1 MVNLAMLNWDY
12 VTSIV
17 ISFSIAAS
25 FMILYNRGRQL
36 YSSKE
41 DDKEPVIEA
50 IVSEYSRRLKHIE
63 DIVVGLRVRID
74 NLELRELDYHDL
86 ELRKKSSDIDTKH
99 HTHYDTSR
107 EMSQTQQA
115 HITSVPQEE
124 HISPIVQR
132 LTSADTKA
140 SLEDVQNGTMEYILK
155 LLNERPR
162 SSREI
167 QFSIGRTREHTSR
180 LMKRLYE
187 LHLVDRQSNS
197 RPYKYTI
204 TYAGRVKINLPSEKD
219 SNFGNENTSHHII
232 DLHSRQQRDNSEF
245 Q

>member
-12 VTSIV
+12 VIFVV

-36 YSSKE
+36 YRSKE
-41 DDKEPVIEA
+41 DDKEPMIEA
-50 IVSEYSRRLKHIE
+50 IVSEYSRRLKRIE
-63 DIVVGLRVRID
+63 DILVGLGVRID
-74 NLELRELDYHDL
+74 NLELLEDYDTL
-86 ELRKKSSDIDTKH
+86 ELRKKSSDIGAKH
-99 HTHYDTSR
+99 HTNYRTSH
-107 EMSQTQQA
+107 EMSQTEQPYITPIPQQV
-115 HITSVPQEE
+115 HT
-124 HISPIVQR
+124 SPIVQR
-132 LTSADTKA
+132 LTPADTQT

-204 TYAGRVKINLPSEKD
+204 THAGLVRINLPSAKD
-219 SNFGNENTSHHII
+219 SNSGNENTSRHVI
-232 DLHSRQQRDNSEF
+232 DLQPRQQHNNSEF

>member
-1 MVNLAMLNWDY
+1 MVNLPMLSWDY
-12 VTSIV
+12 VISIV

-36 YSSKE
+36 YSPKE
-41 DDKEPVIEA
+41 DEKGPITEA

-63 DIVVGLRVRID
+63 DIIVGLGVRVD
-74 NLELRELDYHDL
+74 NLELRKDYNTS
-86 ELRKKSSDIDTKH
+86 ELRNKPSDSDAKH
-99 HTHYDTSR
+99 HTNYSASH
-107 EMSQTQQA
+107 EMSQIEQA
-115 HITSVPQEE
+115 YITPVPQQE
-124 HISPIVQR
+124 HTTPAVEH
-132 LTSADTKA
+132 LTPADTQT

-204 TYAGRVKINLPSEKD
+204 TQAGRVRINLPSAKG
-219 SNFGNENTSHHII
+219 SNSGNENTSHHII
-232 DLHSRQQRDNSEF
+232 DVHLRQQRNNSEF

>member
-1 MVNLAMLNWDY
+1 MLNWDY
-12 VTSIV
+12 VISIV

-36 YSSKE
+36 YSLKE
-41 DDKEPVIEA
+41 DDKERVTEA
-50 IVSEYSRRLKHIE
+50 VVSEYSRRLKHIE
-63 DIVVGLRVRID
+63 DLVVRLGVRID
-74 NLELRELDYHDL
+74 NLELREDYNAL
-86 ELRKKSSDIDTKH
+86 ELSKKSNNIDAKH
-99 HTHYDTSR
+99 HTNYRTSH
-107 EMSQTQQA
+107 EMSQVEQAYITPILQQE
-115 HITSVPQEE
+115 HTSPV
-124 HISPIVQR
+124 VQG
-132 LTSADTKA
+132 LTHADTQTT
-140 SLEDVQNGTMEYILK
+140 LEDVQNGTTEYILK

-204 TYAGRVKINLPSEKD
+204 THAGRIRINLPSSKD
-219 SNFGNENTSHHII
+219 SNSGNENTSHII
-232 DLHSRQQRDNSEF
+232 DVHSRQQRNNSEF

>member
-1 MVNLAMLNWDY
+1 MVNLALLNWDY
-12 VTSIV
+12 VISIV

-41 DDKEPVIEA
+41 DDKERITEA

-63 DIVVGLRVRID
+63 DLVVRLGIRID
-74 NLELRELDYHDL
+74 NLELREDYNTIQL
-86 ELRKKSSDIDTKH
+86 SKKPSDINAKH
-99 HTHYDTSR
+99 HTNYNASH
-107 EMSQTQQA
+107 EMSQVEQAYVTPVQQQEY
-115 HITSVPQEE
+115 TSPV
-124 HISPIVQR
+124 VQR
-132 LTSADTKA
+132 LTSTDAQT
-140 SLEDVQNGTMEYILK
+140 SLEDVQSGTMEYILK

-187 LHLVDRQSNS
+187 LRLVDRQSNS

-204 TYAGRVKINLPSEKD
+204 THAGRVRINLPSSKNSD
-219 SNFGNENTSHHII
+219 SGNENTSHII
-232 DLHSRQQRDNSEF
+232 DVHSRQQRNNSEF
-245 Q
+245 

>member
-1 MVNLAMLNWDY
+1 MVNLAVLNWDY
-12 VTSIV
+12 VISIV

-41 DDKEPVIEA
+41 HVKEPITEA

-63 DIVVGLRVRID
+63 DMVVRLGVRID
-74 NLELRELDYHDL
+74 NLELREDYNS
-86 ELRKKSSDIDTKH
+86 LRKRSSDIDAKH
-99 HTHYDTSR
+99 HTDYSASH
-107 EMSQTQQA
+107 EMSQLEQA
-115 HITSVPQEE
+115 YITPVPRQE
-124 HISPIVQR
+124 HTSPVVQH
-132 LTSADTKA
+132 LTSPETQT

-155 LLNERPR
+155 LFNERPR

-204 TYAGRVKINLPSEKD
+204 THAGRVRINLPSSKD
-219 SNFGNENTSHHII
+219 SNSGNENTSHII
-232 DLHSRQQRDNSEF
+232 DVHSRQQRNNSEF

>member
-1 MVNLAMLNWDY
+1 MVNLAMLDWDY

-63 DIVVGLRVRID
+63 DVVVGLRVRID
-74 NLELRELDYHDL
+74 NL

-99 HTHYDTSR
+99 HTHYDTSH

-115 HITSVPQEE
+115 HITSVPHEE
-124 HISPIVQR
+124 RISPIVQR

-204 TYAGRVKINLPSEKD
+204 TYAGRVKINLQSEKD

>member
-1 MVNLAMLNWDY
+1 MVNLAVLNWEY
-12 VTSIV
+12 VISIV

-41 DDKEPVIEA
+41 DEKEPITEA

-63 DIVVGLRVRID
+63 DMVIRLGVRID
-74 NLELRELDYHDL
+74 TLELREDYNTL
-86 ELRKKSSDIDTKH
+86 ELRKRSSDIDAKH
-99 HTHYDTSR
+99 HTDYSASH
-107 EMSQTQQA
+107 EMSQLEQA
-115 HITSVPQEE
+115 YITRVPRQEQT
-124 HISPIVQR
+124 SPVVQH
-132 LTSADTKA
+132 LTSPETQT

-204 TYAGRVKINLPSEKD
+204 THAGRVRINLPSAKE
-219 SNFGNENTSHHII
+219 SNSGNVNTSHHIVDI
-232 DLHSRQQRDNSEF
+232 QSGQRRNNLEF

>member
-63 DIVVGLRVRID
+63 DVVVGLRVRID
-74 NLELRELDYHDL
+74 NL

-99 HTHYDTSR
+99 HTHYDTSH

-115 HITSVPQEE
+115 DIASVPQEE

-140 SLEDVQNGTMEYILK
+140 ILEDVQNGTMEYILK

-162 SSREI
+162 SSR
-167 QFSIGRTREHTSR
+167 
-180 LMKRLYE
+180 
-187 LHLVDRQSNS
+187 
-197 RPYKYTI
+197 
-204 TYAGRVKINLPSEKD
+204 
-219 SNFGNENTSHHII
+219 
-232 DLHSRQQRDNSEF
+232 
-245 Q
+245 

>member
-1 MVNLAMLNWDY
+1 MVNLPMLNWDY
-12 VTSIV
+12 VISIV

-25 FMILYNRGRQL
+25 FMILFNRGRQL

-41 DDKEPVIEA
+41 DEKEPITEA

-63 DIVVGLRVRID
+63 DMVIRLGVRID
-74 NLELRELDYHDL
+74 TLELSKR
-86 ELRKKSSDIDTKH
+86 SSDIDAKH
-99 HTHYDTSR
+99 HTDYSASHQ
-107 EMSQTQQA
+107 MSQLEQA
-115 HITSVPQEE
+115 YITPVPRQE
-124 HISPIVQR
+124 HTSPVVQH
-132 LTSADTKA
+132 LTSPETQT

-204 TYAGRVKINLPSEKD
+204 TYAGRVRINLPSTKE
-219 SNFGNENTSHHII
+219 SNSGNVNTSHHII
-232 DLHSRQQRDNSEF
+232 DVHSGQRRII
-245 Q
+245 

>member
-1 MVNLAMLNWDY
+1 MVNLTLLNWDY
-12 VTSIV
+12 VISIV

-36 YSSKE
+36 YSLKE
-41 DDKEPVIEA
+41 DDKERVTEA

-63 DIVVGLRVRID
+63 DLVVRLGVRID
-74 NLELRELDYHDL
+74 NLELREDYNAL
-86 ELRKKSSDIDTKH
+86 ELSKKSNNIDAKH
-99 HTHYDTSR
+99 HTNYRTSR
-107 EMSQTQQA
+107 EMSQVEQAYITPIQQ
-115 HITSVPQEE
+115 E
-124 HISPIVQR
+124 HASPVVQG
-132 LTSADTKA
+132 LTHADTQTT
-140 SLEDVQNGTMEYILK
+140 LEDVQNGTMEYILK

-187 LHLVDRQSNS
+187 LHLVDRESNS
-197 RPYKYTI
+197 RPYKYAI
-204 TYAGRVKINLPSEKD
+204 THAGRIRINLPSSKD
-219 SNFGNENTSHHII
+219 SNSGNENTSHII
-232 DLHSRQQRDNSEF
+232 DVHSRQQRNNSEF

>member
-1 MVNLAMLNWDY
+1 M
-12 VTSIV
+12 
-17 ISFSIAAS
+17 
-25 FMILYNRGRQL
+25 
-36 YSSKE
+36 
-41 DDKEPVIEA
+41 
-50 IVSEYSRRLKHIE
+50 SEYSRRLKHIE
-63 DIVVGLRVRID
+63 DIIVGLGVRVD
-74 NLELRELDYHDL
+74 NLELRKDYNTS
-86 ELRKKSSDIDTKH
+86 ELRNKPSDSDAKH
-99 HTHYDTSR
+99 HTNYSASH
-107 EMSQTQQA
+107 EMSQMEQAYVTPVQQQEY
-115 HITSVPQEE
+115 TSPV
-124 HISPIVQR
+124 VQR
-132 LTSADTKA
+132 LTSTDAQT

-204 TYAGRVKINLPSEKD
+204 THAGRVRINLPSSKNSD
-219 SNFGNENTSHHII
+219 SGNENTSHII
-232 DLHSRQQRDNSEF
+232 DVHSRQQRNNSEF

>member
-1 MVNLAMLNWDY
+1 MVNLALLNWDY
-12 VTSIV
+12 VISIV

-41 DDKEPVIEA
+41 DDKERITEA

-63 DIVVGLRVRID
+63 DLVVRLGIRID
-74 NLELRELDYHDL
+74 NLELREDYNTIQL
-86 ELRKKSSDIDTKH
+86 SKKPSDINAKH
-99 HTHYDTSR
+99 HTNYNASH
-107 EMSQTQQA
+107 EMSQMEQAYVTPVQQQEY
-115 HITSVPQEE
+115 TSPV
-124 HISPIVQR
+124 VQR
-132 LTSADTKA
+132 LTSTDAQT
-140 SLEDVQNGTMEYILK
+140 SLEDVQSGTMEYILK

-187 LHLVDRQSNS
+187 LRLVDRQSNS

-204 TYAGRVKINLPSEKD
+204 THAGQVRINLPSSKNSD
-219 SNFGNENTSHHII
+219 SGNENTSHII
-232 DLHSRQQRDNSEF
+232 DVHSRQQRNNSEF
-245 Q
+245 

>member
-1 MVNLAMLNWDY
+1 MVNLAMLDWDY

-74 NLELRELDYHDL
+74 NLELR
-86 ELRKKSSDIDTKH
+86 KKSSDIDTKH
-99 HTHYDTSR
+99 HTHYDTSH

-204 TYAGRVKINLPSEKD
+204 TYAGRVKINLQSEKD

>member
-1 MVNLAMLNWDY
+1 MVNLAVLNWDY
-12 VTSIV
+12 VISIV

-25 FMILYNRGRQL
+25 FMILFNRGRQL
-36 YSSKE
+36 YKPKE
-41 DDKEPVIEA
+41 DEKGSITEA

-63 DIVVGLRVRID
+63 DMVVRLGVRID
-74 NLELRELDYHDL
+74 TL
-86 ELRKKSSDIDTKH
+86 ELRKRSSDIDAKH
-99 HTHYDTSR
+99 HTDYSASH
-107 EMSQTQQA
+107 EMSQLEQAYITPVPRQEHTSPVVQHLTPPETQ
-115 HITSVPQEE
+115 T
-124 HISPIVQR
+124 
-132 LTSADTKA
+132 

-204 TYAGRVKINLPSEKD
+204 THAGRVRINLPSAKD
-219 SNFGNENTSHHII
+219 SNSGNENTSHHII
-232 DLHSRQQRDNSEF
+232 DVHSGQRRNNLEF
-245 Q
+245 QL

>member
-1 MVNLAMLNWDY
+1 MVNLALLNWDY
-12 VTSIV
+12 VISIV
-17 ISFSIAAS
+17 TSFSIAAS

-41 DDKEPVIEA
+41 DDKERITEA

-63 DIVVGLRVRID
+63 DLVVRLGIRID
-74 NLELRELDYHDL
+74 NLELREDYNTIQL
-86 ELRKKSSDIDTKH
+86 SKKPSDINAKH
-99 HTHYDTSR
+99 HTNYNASH
-107 EMSQTQQA
+107 EMSQMEQAYVTPVQQQEY
-115 HITSVPQEE
+115 TSPV
-124 HISPIVQR
+124 VQR
-132 LTSADTKA
+132 LTSTDAQT
-140 SLEDVQNGTMEYILK
+140 SLEDVQSGTMEYILK

-187 LHLVDRQSNS
+187 LRLVDRQSNS

-204 TYAGRVKINLPSEKD
+204 THAGQVRINLPSSKNSD
-219 SNFGNENTSHHII
+219 SGNENTSHII
-232 DLHSRQQRDNSEF
+232 DVHSRQQRNNSEF
-245 Q
+245 

>member
-25 FMILYNRGRQL
+25 FMILYNRGRHL
-36 YSSKE
+36 HSSKGN
-41 DDKEPVIEA
+41 DKEPITEA

-63 DIVVGLRVRID
+63 DIVVGLHVRVDR
-74 NLELRELDYHDL
+74 LELREDYKNL

-99 HTHYDTSR
+99 HTHYNASH
-107 EMSQTQQA
+107 EKSQTQQA
-115 HITSVPQEE
+115 YITPVPDQEYT
-124 HISPIVQR
+124 SPIVQR
-132 LTSADTKA
+132 LTPTDTKT
-140 SLEDVQNGTMEYILK
+140 SIEDVQNGTMEYILK
-155 LLNERPR
+155 LLHERPR

-187 LHLVDRQSNS
+187 SQLVDRQSNS

-204 TYAGRVKINLPSEKD
+204 THAGRVRINIPSEKD
-219 SNFGNENTSHHII
+219 TNLGNENTSHNII
-232 DLHSRQQRDNSEF
+232 DVNSR
-245 Q
+245 

>member
-1 MVNLAMLNWDY
+1 MVNLAVLNWDY
-12 VTSIV
+12 VISIV

-41 DDKEPVIEA
+41 EKEPITEA

-63 DIVVGLRVRID
+63 DMVVRLGVRID
-74 NLELRELDYHDL
+74 TLELREDYNTL
-86 ELRKKSSDIDTKH
+86 ELRKRSSDIDAKH
-99 HTHYDTSR
+99 HTDYSASH
-107 EMSQTQQA
+107 EMSQLEQAYITPVPRQEHTNPVVQHLTPRATQ
-115 HITSVPQEE
+115 T
-124 HISPIVQR
+124 
-132 LTSADTKA
+132 
-140 SLEDVQNGTMEYILK
+140 SLEDVQNSTMEYILK

-204 TYAGRVKINLPSEKD
+204 THAGQVRINLPSAKE
-219 SNFGNENTSHHII
+219 SNSGNVNTSHHIVDI
-232 DLHSRQQRDNSEF
+232 HSGQRRNNLEF

>member
-1 MVNLAMLNWDY
+1 MLNWDY
-12 VTSIV
+12 VISIV

-36 YSSKE
+36 YSSKGG
-41 DDKEPVIEA
+41 DKEPITEA

-63 DIVVGLRVRID
+63 DLVVGLGVRID
-74 NLELRELDYHDL
+74 NLELREDHNTL
-86 ELRKKSSDIDTKH
+86 ELRKKSSDIDAKH
-99 HTHYDTSR
+99 HTNYSASQ
-107 EMSQTQQA
+107 EMSHIEQA
-115 HITSVPQEE
+115 HITTVPQQE
-124 HISPIVQR
+124 HTSPVVQR
-132 LTSADTKA
+132 LTPADTQT

-204 TYAGRVKINLPSEKD
+204 THAGRVRINLPPAKD
-219 SNFGNENTSHHII
+219 SNSGNENTSHHII
-232 DLHSRQQRDNSEF
+232 DVHSLQQRNNSEF

>member
-25 FMILYNRGRQL
+25 FMILYNRGSHL
-36 YSSKE
+36 YSSKGN
-41 DDKEPVIEA
+41 DKEPITEA

-63 DIVVGLRVRID
+63 DIVVGLSVRID
-74 NLELRELDYHDL
+74 KLELREDYENS
-86 ELRKKSSDIDTKH
+86 ELRKKSSDIDNKH
-99 HTHYDTSR
+99 HTHYNASH
-107 EMSQTQQA
+107 EKSQTQQGY
-115 HITSVPQEE
+115 ITPVPDQEQT
-124 HISPIVQR
+124 SPIIQR
-132 LTSADTKA
+132 LTPADTKT
-140 SLEDVQNGTMEYILK
+140 SIEDVQNGTMEYILK

-187 LHLVDRQSNS
+187 SQLVDRQSNC
-197 RPYKYTI
+197 RPYKYII
-204 TYAGRVKINLPSEKD
+204 THAGQVRINIPSEKD
-219 SNFGNENTSHHII
+219 NNPGNENPSHNIVGV
-232 DLHSRQQRDNSEF
+232 NSTKTA
-245 Q
+245 

>member
-1 MVNLAMLNWDY
+1 MVNLTLLNWDY
-12 VTSIV
+12 VISIV

-36 YSSKE
+36 YSLKE
-41 DDKEPVIEA
+41 DDKERVTEA

-63 DIVVGLRVRID
+63 DLVVRLGVRID
-74 NLELRELDYHDL
+74 NLELREDYNAL
-86 ELRKKSSDIDTKH
+86 ELSKKSNNIDAKH
-99 HTHYDTSR
+99 HTNYRTSR
-107 EMSQTQQA
+107 EMSQVEQAYITPIQQE
-115 HITSVPQEE
+115 HTSPV
-124 HISPIVQR
+124 VQG
-132 LTSADTKA
+132 LTHADTQTT
-140 SLEDVQNGTMEYILK
+140 LEDVQNGTMEYILK

-187 LHLVDRQSNS
+187 LHLVDRESNS

-204 TYAGRVKINLPSEKD
+204 THAGRIRINLPSSKD
-219 SNFGNENTSHHII
+219 SNSGNENTSHII
-232 DLHSRQQRDNSEF
+232 DVHSRQQRNNSEF